1 MAKNKLDIINLSIDE
16 LTSKLT
22 ELEKEQS
29 RMTFDHGIK
38 GIENPLQIRDKRRD
52 IARIQTELRSRELA
66 SLSPADLAKR
76 DRIILRRK

>member
-29 RMTFDHGIK
+29 RMNFDHGIK
-38 GIENPLQIRDKRRD
+38 GIENPLQIRAKRRD

>member
-38 GIENPLQIRDKRRD
+38 GIENPLQIRAKRRD

>member
-1 MAKNKLDIINLSIDE
+1 MAKNKLDILNLSIDE

-29 RMTFDHGIK
+29 RMTFDHGVK
-38 GIENPLQIRDKRRD
+38 GIENPLQIRGKRRD